1 MINMNEKLFE
11 ALESFERDNGSLQ
24 QINDDGVHMT
34 DAIQKAFEDAGF
46 DPSSYDIESSVV
58 FSCPSADFGYVS
70 VAWIEDG
77 KLHHQ
82 NYEFE

>member
-1 MINMNEKLFE
+1 MSITEKMYE
-11 ALESFERDNGSLQ
+11 ALASFERGNGSLSQ
-24 QINDDGVHMT
+24 FNDEGQRMSEVIENVFD
-34 DAIQKAFEDAGF
+34 EAGF
-46 DPSSYDIESSVV
+46 ELGSYDIESSVV

-77 KLHHQ
+77 KLYHQ

>member
-1 MINMNEKLFE
+1 MSITEKMYE
-11 ALESFERDNGSLQ
+11 ALASFERDNGSLQ
-24 QINDDGVHMT
+24 QINEDGVYMS
-34 DAIQKAFEDAGF
+34 DAIQKVFEDAGF

-77 KLHHQ
+77 KLRHQ

>member
-1 MINMNEKLFE
+1 MNEKLYE
-11 ALESFERDNGSLQ
+11 ALANFEREDGSLQ
-24 QINDDGVHMT
+24 QINDDGIYMT
-34 DAIQKAFEDAGF
+34 DIIEQAFTEAGF
-46 DPSSYDIESSVV
+46 ESGAYSIESSVV

-82 NYEFE
+82 TYEFE